1 MRDIMVRA
9 HQLAATMEGDYMA
22 RMALALR
29 QAWAE
34 ARNAGKNLEDRLIE
48 AGGKLWERHG
58 KRRIYFNRLHEWYGL
73 TYETYNTGNIRDAW
87 VDGQRVS
94 NNEGRGILYT
104 LQYGKLWYDI
114 DEGTFASRDIPER
127 MASKIIERI
136 KKEAA

>member
-1 MRDIMVRA
+1 MREIMVRA
-9 HQLAATMEGDYMA
+9 HQLAATMEGDYLA

-34 ARNAGKNLEDRLIE
+34 ARNAGKSLEDRLIE
-48 AGGKLWERHG
+48 VGGKLWEGYG

-73 TYETYNTGNIRDAW
+73 TYETYNTGNISAAF

-136 KKEAA
+136 KKEVA